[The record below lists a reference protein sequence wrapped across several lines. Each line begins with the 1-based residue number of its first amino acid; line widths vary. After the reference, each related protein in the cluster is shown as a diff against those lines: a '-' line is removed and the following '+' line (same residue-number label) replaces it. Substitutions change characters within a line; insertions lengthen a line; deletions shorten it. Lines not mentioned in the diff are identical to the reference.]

1 MIKETWLTV
10 KTQSQRSEFSFMIV
24 QKMTPGQKMGPM
36 FGLSLNGQ
44 QQKAVEISRQQN
56 QVTRDSGVLYG
67 TPHPEA
73 AVVLGKP
80 LRPSGCQS

>member
-1 MIKETWLTV
+1 
-10 KTQSQRSEFSFMIV
+10 
-24 QKMTPGQKMGPM
+24 MGPM

-44 QQKAVEISRQQN
+44 RQKAVEISLQQN
-56 QVTRDSGVLYG
+56 QVTRDSGLLYG